1 MSSVQDRIL
10 VITDLLLGAVY
21 ADDKLKGAEEETVRK
36 LLGEL
41 LGGGDLPAEVDSRI
55 KTFPAHT
62 FDMRATAEDFTE
74 DPPMKKR
81 KLLELV
87 CAVRDADEEIDL
99 AEDDYVR
106 ALGEALGMKK
116 DEYADLTL
124 DYEVGELRSTLE
136 ELRAVPPPVPGK

>member
-21 ADDKLKGAEEETVRK
+21 ADEKLKGAEDKAVRR

-41 LGGGDLPAEVDSRI
+41 LGEEQLPPEVDERI
-55 KTFPAHT
+55 KTFPVGT
-62 FDMRATAEDFTE
+62 FDLKATAADFGE
-74 DPPMKKR
+74 DPPIKKR

-87 CAVRDADEEIDL
+87 CAVRDADDEIDL

-106 ALGEALGMKK
+106 ALGQALGMKK
-116 DEYADLTL
+116 EEYADLTL
-124 DYEVGELRSTLE
+124 DYEVAELRESLS

>member
-1 MSSVQDRIL
+1 MSSVKDRIL

-21 ADDKLKGAEEETVRK
+21 ADDKLKGAEEEAVRK

-41 LGGGDLPAEVDSRI
+41 LGGDVPSEVDQRI

-62 FDMRATAEDFTE
+62 FDMKATAQDFAK
-74 DPPMKKR
+74 DPPINKR

-106 ALGEALGMKK
+106 ALGAALGMKK
-116 DEYADLTL
+116 EEYADLTL
-124 DYEVGELRSTLE
+124 EYEVTDLRTSLNA
-136 ELRAVPPPVPGK
+136 LRAMPPPIPGK

>member
-21 ADDKLKGAEEETVRK
+21 ADENLKGEEEDAVRR

-41 LGGGDLPAEVDSRI
+41 LGGDVPPTVDERI

-62 FDMRATAEDFTE
+62 FDMKAAAADFAS
-74 DPPMKKR
+74 DPPIQKR

-99 AEDDYVR
+99 AEDEYVR
-106 ALGEALGMKK
+106 ALGQALGMKK
-116 DEYADLTL
+116 EEYADLTL
-124 DYEVGELRSTLE
+124 DYEVSDLRSSFTELRGG
-136 ELRAVPPPVPGK
+136 PPPVPGK